1 MSGPVAVLVV
11 TAAHIPLMNVRPQ
24 YAQRNPVHFTYA
36 PQYWMDWQPEHCEGA
51 CLSQTA
57 QVDMLTNGRGR
68 GTEATGCRLFVGSAD
83 SGWCAAENAAENI
96 VHSEIMFPFLAITLN
111 KQQSSSSTTEMKWMS
126 RWALART

>member
-1 MSGPVAVLVV
+1 MRTPGLFSVS
-11 TAAHIPLMNVRPQ
+11 TAAMGYQLSPPLFEAATSSKNR
-24 YAQRNPVHFTYA
+24 
-36 PQYWMDWQPEHCEGA
+36 QPEHCEGA

-111 KQQSSSSTTEMKWMS
+111 KLHCAAIHLLQQQP
-126 RWALART
+126 LVHY